1 MHRTLENSCTQEV
14 NILSN
19 QTVRPTQTS
28 NGKSRKIT
36 SSMYFLDEEPAYSDS
51 DDENSFIMGRKK
63 PIYGQYIYLT
73 KPIQK
78 KCDVEIQCDI
88 LTIEKSLHALV
99 TKCAEL
105 DPNTVG
111 RYKKLVLICKEL
123 VNDGY
128 LITNDPDRNDDNSDT
143 DLDAERIMPQHVQ
156 SLEKSVPKKKP
167 DSASENLTRKSL
179 LELFG
184 QDRSDIATQCRNRDI
199 YVQNQELCLS
209 EQENHNPNIN
219 SHADKNDRT
228 SVNKKLSSNDSA
240 FDEET
245 ESNRIN
251 KDDFRRSNSNCEN
264 VSNTDEEDI
273 PTKNMERINSTNSKQ
288 KNRNSEQRMSSN
300 KCFAAEEKN
309 DSHHNKK
316 EESRR
321 SNVNIGY
328 ISESDE
334 EEILT
339 QNVDRINSTNK
350 KTKRTKLG
358 LKKIVIGNS
367 LFANRRNSN
376 CNTLKDSSRLL
387 TSKRSEPESNKSD
400 ISTKKIEPTKSKV
413 IRRRKRKSDENKL
426 ASNEENDSNGNKEE
440 SRRLHSGNL
449 NEIECDRISVSPKK
463 IKPNTQFSIYTE
475 RQSKDEMMFKPPDC
489 VKMVESSKTDLKG
502 KRSRGRPRKTEF
514 SIYTERQSK
523 DEMMFKP
530 PDCVKMVESS
540 KTDLKGKRSRG
551 RPRKTDSHI
560 NYNSKSTGIPSTT
573 DEGSRKAL
581 GTVQIDASKM
591 FMFRRKVGVEPE
603 VVKPLARNWDN
614 PNKSFSIL
622 EKSVVIDRGFLSL
635 QCPKT
640 RKLYSPTEWLDS
652 VLINADKE

>member
-1 MHRTLENSCTQEV
+1 MHRTLENSCTQEY
-14 NILSN
+14 NILQN
-19 QTVRPTQTS
+19 QTVKPTQTS
-28 NGKSRKIT
+28 NGKSRKMT

-51 DDENSFIMGRKK
+51 DDENSLIMGRKK

-123 VNDGY
+123 VNDRY
-128 LITNDPDRNDDNSDT
+128 LITNDPDCNNDNSDT
-143 DLDAERIMPQHVQ
+143 DLDAERIMPQQ
-156 SLEKSVPKKKP
+156 MRSLEKSVPKKKP
-167 DSASENLTRKSL
+167 DSTSGA
-179 LELFG
+179 
-184 QDRSDIATQCRNRDI
+184 
-199 YVQNQELCLS
+199 
-209 EQENHNPNIN
+209 
-219 SHADKNDRT
+219 ADKNDRT

-251 KDDFRRSNSNCEN
+251 KDDFRRSNSNREN
-264 VSNTDEEDI
+264 ISETDEEEI
-273 PTKNMERINSTNSKQ
+273 PTKNMERINGTNSEQ
-288 KNRNSEQRMSSN
+288 KSRNSEQTRSSN

-309 DSHHNKK
+309 DSHHNKT

-334 EEILT
+334 EEIPT
-339 QNVDRINSTNK
+339 QNVDRIKSTNK
-350 KTKRTKLG
+350 NTKRTKLG

-367 LFANRRNSN
+367 LFGKKRNSN
-376 CNTLKDSSRLL
+376 CNTLSDSRGLF
-387 TSKRSEPESNKSD
+387 TTKRTEPESNKSD
-400 ISTKKIEPTKSKV
+400 ISTKKVEPTKSKV
-413 IRRRKRKSDENKL
+413 KKRKKRKSDENKL
-426 ASNEENDSNGNKEE
+426 GNNEDNNSDGNKEE
-440 SRRLHSGNL
+440 SERLHNGNL
-449 NEIECDRISVSPKK
+449 SETESDRISVSSKK
-463 IKPNTQFSIYTE
+463 IKPNTQLSIYTK
-475 RQSKDEMMFKPPDC
+475 RQSNDELMFELPDC
-489 VKMVESSKTDLKG
+489 VTMVESSKTDLKG
-502 KRSRGRPRKTEF
+502 KRSRSRPRKTE
-514 SIYTERQSK
+514 SIYTERQSNDK
-523 DEMMFKP
+523 LVFKP
-530 PDCVKMVESS
+530 PDCLEMVESS
-540 KTDLKGKRSRG
+540 KTDVKVKKSKRR
-551 RPRKTDSHI
+551 RPRKTDSSI
-560 NYNSKSTGIPSTT
+560 NYCNSKSTKT
-573 DEGSRKAL
+573 DDGSRKTL

-591 FMFRRKVGVEPE
+591 FMFRGKFGVEPE

-622 EKSVVIDRGFLSL
+622 EKSVIIDRGFLSL

-640 RKLYSPTEWLDS
+640 RKLYSPTQWLDS
-652 VLINADKE
+652 VIISVDK